1 MVETGVEGGFVRR
14 VPQAKV
20 VVPFLL
26 FYSMTI
32 KATKVRLSA
41 MSLVNHPEPGQQI
54 AETHL
59 NRTPDPVPRPCN
71 FGYLS
76 FLL

>member
-1 MVETGVEGGFVRR
+1 MIGESLPAALSGVRLPLVVETGVEGGFVRR

-41 MSLVNHPEPGQQI
+41 MTIP
-54 AETHL
+54 T
-59 NRTPDPVPRPCN
+59 
-71 FGYLS
+71 
-76 FLL
+76 